1 MNILISGSS
10 GLVGSTLIPAL
21 RDGGHRVTRLVR
33 RSPESEN
40 EVQWDPSS
48 GTIDRAG
55 LEGHDAVV
63 HLAGENIAKGRW
75 TPQKKARIRDSRVD
89 GTSVLS
95 GALAALEAP
104 PEVMVSASASG
115 YYGDR
120 GNELL
125 REETA
130 PGDTFLSRVCRE
142 WEAASSPAREAGIRV
157 VNLRFGIVLSAEEGA
172 LATTLPLF
180 KLGVGGK
187 IGPGRQYWSWVSID
201 DVVGTILHSLSTN
214 DLGGPVNV
222 STPNPPTNAEY
233 TKTLGRVLNRPTV
246 APLPAPAARLLLG
259 EVADELLLASVRMEP
274 VKLINTGYEF
284 RHPDLEGAFRH
295 LLGR

>member
-1 MNILISGSS
+1 MNVLISGSS
-10 GLVGSTLIPAL
+10 GLVGSTLMPTL

-33 RSPESEN
+33 RKPESEN
-40 EVQWDPSS
+40 EVRWDPSS
-48 GTIDRAG
+48 GTIDKAG
-55 LEGHDAVV
+55 LAGCDAVV
-63 HLAGENIAKGRW
+63 HLAGENIAQGRW

-89 GTSVLS
+89 GTRVLS
-95 GALAALEAP
+95 EALADLDNP
-104 PEVMVSASASG
+104 PEVMVCASASG

-130 PGDTFLSRVCRE
+130 PGDTFLSRVCLE
-142 WEAASSPAREAGIRV
+142 WEAAADPARRAGIRV

-180 KLGVGGK
+180 KLGVGGR
-187 IGPGRQYWSWVSID
+187 IGNGRQYWSWVSID
-201 DVVGTILHSLSTN
+201 DVVGTILHSLST
-214 DLGGPVNV
+214 DTLEGPVNV
-222 STPNPPTNAEY
+222 STPDPPTNNAY
-233 TKTLGRVLNRPTV
+233 TKTLGKVLNRPTL
-246 APLPAPAARLLLG
+246 APLPAPAARIVLG

-274 VKLINTGYEF
+274 VKLRKTGYEF
-284 RHPDLEGAFRH
+284 RQPELEGAFRH